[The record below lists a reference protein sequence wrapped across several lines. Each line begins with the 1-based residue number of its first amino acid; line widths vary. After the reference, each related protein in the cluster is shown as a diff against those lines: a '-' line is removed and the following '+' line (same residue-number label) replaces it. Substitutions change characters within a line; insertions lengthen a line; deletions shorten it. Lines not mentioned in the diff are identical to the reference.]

1 MNFAK
6 KCRELRMKKAAT
18 QEQMAAALNIS
29 SQAVSKWET
38 GLTLPDITLLPEI
51 SVYFGV
57 TIDELFDITDEKHLA
72 RIQNM
77 VSLQET
83 VDEND
88 LEYALN
94 FLLSQLAQQ
103 RNEEY
108 CLQLLPALYNKKAG
122 EYRKMAEYYAKEA
135 LERFP
140 ENHNNHANLNEAQ
153 QGFIGDWNL
162 DNQAERILYYKEFLE
177 KHPDSGAA
185 LRWYIEELIH
195 VGRLG
200 EAEEAIGRLEH
211 LSEKHRESSE
221 DVDSCR
227 IELYRTKLLWERGKQ
242 EEALA
247 RMEELTK
254 ERPQDWLVWN
264 SAGDMYARACRYQEA
279 VACYEKCMEV
289 QEAPRYT
296 DAAMAIAQ
304 IGEIAGDTA
313 LSTKAWNTYVRI
325 LKEDWGITEGVQVEY
340 AEKKLRESEY

>member
-18 QEQMAAALNIS
+18 QEQMAAALNLS
-29 SQAVSKWET
+29 SQAISKWET

-83 VDEND
+83 IDEND
-88 LEYALN
+88 LEYAQN
-94 FLLSQLAQQ
+94 FLLSQLAQKKS
-103 RNEEY
+103 EEY
-108 CLQLLPALYNKKAG
+108 CLQLLPALYNRKAG
-122 EYRKMAEYYAKEA
+122 EYRKKAEYYAKEA

-177 KHPDSGAA
+177 EHPDSKEA
-185 LRWYIEELIH
+185 LLWYIEELIH

-200 EAEEAIGRLEH
+200 EAEAAIGRLCR
-211 LSEKHRESSE
+211 LSEIKGE
-221 DVDSCR
+221 DGEAGDDCR

-247 RMEELTK
+247 RMEELTR
-254 ERPQDWLVWN
+254 ERPQEWLVWN
-264 SAGDMYARACRYQEA
+264 SAGDMYARACRYEKA
-279 VACYEKCMEV
+279 VAYYEKCMEV
-289 QEAPRYT
+289 QEAPHFT

-304 IGEIAGDTA
+304 IGEITGDAT
-313 LSTKAWNTYVRI
+313 LSAKAWCTYVRI
-325 LKEDWGITEGVQVEY
+325 LQEDWGITEGIQMER
-340 AEKKLRESEY
+340 AMKKLRELGN